1 MSSSFPEYNT
11 PGRITAIPYHYFL
24 PELHQIGSITPML
37 RDFSQFTGWHL
48 DYHAAT
54 EGKTHGSEAEND
66 KKTEIAGKIFV
77 GPIPPEASLPHPLP
91 AEIVQELT
99 ETEDVWI
106 PVHVSLMHSPVPEEV
121 EVLHKIHAAEA
132 ATKEFSA
139 EEAQQFLEFMEEE
152 AGKDA
157 VYQSLVEKRI
167 PLLDHNAPTGFL
179 HLHKPEKLKNAPTKN
194 LKTPTQNS
202 HSPHLSFEN
211 ARKLANTVAD
221 MLAEW
226 LSTRLHLW
234 KLEAEMVRCSPV
246 FNRPASTDENHFSAR
261 FRLLLEYTRQ
271 MLGVDAIGVYLMDGW
286 GTHLKLRGAAGLS
299 MDRLQKPA
307 RRWKQ
312 MVPDTMAMQ
321 GDIVFYDGNEV
332 HDWLPPEGDFA
343 AGICLPL
350 VTGHSLFGTVWF
362 YSDTPH
368 FFDSERSILETE
380 LFADHFALDLER
392 EAAYLKQ
399 LMAEAY
405 EDEMRETARFQKNQL
420 PIPACWTDV
429 WDFAGWVNAP
439 RTVRGFCEIPNPT
452 EICRSKKLR
461 EKRDLPA
468 KSVSGDF
475 YDWFSVPG
483 NPDKIVF
490 AQGSVG
496 IRGLAGACIATA
508 VKTALRAHAT
518 YDHSA
523 DELLRI
529 VNHTLWMQSAADG
542 KISLCCG
549 VIEKKGEQQVVRFSA
564 VGTIDAYHFHKEDG
578 CQVLNPPLAETEHD
592 YLGAM
597 SYLNC
602 TEEVLA
608 LESGD
613 FLLMISDGISYG
625 LSPLRREARK
635 QALEKLLHCRR
646 KHGAGLITAF
656 ARNYILNRH
665 ELPPGK
671 DHSVLVIK
679 KK

>member
-1 MSSSFPEYNT
+1 MSSSFPEQHT
-11 PGRITAIPYHYFL
+11 PGRTPAIPYHYFL
-24 PELHQIGSITPML
+24 PELHQIGSMNPML
-37 RDFSQFTGWHL
+37 RDFSQYTGWHL
-48 DYHAAT
+48 EYHAAT
-54 EGKTHGSEAEND
+54 EGSSGVAD
-66 KKTEIAGKIFV
+66 DGRKISV
-77 GPIPPEASLPHPLP
+77 GPVPPEASLPQPLS
-91 AEIVQELT
+91 AEMVQELT

-106 PVHVSLMHSPVPEEV
+106 PVRVSLLHTPVPEEV
-121 EVLHKIHAAEA
+121 EALHKIHAAEA
-132 ATKEFSA
+132 ATREFSA
-139 EEAQQFLEFMEEE
+139 EEARQFREFMEEE

-157 VYQSLVEKRI
+157 VYQSLVEQRI
-167 PLLDHNAPTGFL
+167 PTLDHNAPTGFL
-179 HLHKPEKLKNAPTKN
+179 HLHQPRNSIKIK
-194 LKTPTQNS
+194 KTTQNPLFES
-202 HSPHLSFEN
+202 RNSSITRETPLSFEN

-221 MLAEW
+221 MLCEW

-246 FNRPASTDENHFSAR
+246 FNRPGSTDENHFAAR

-286 GTHLKLRGAAGLS
+286 GTHLKLRGATGLS
-299 MDRLQKPA
+299 MDRLQKPP

-312 MVPDTMAMQ
+312 MIPDTMAMQ
-321 GDIVFYDGNEV
+321 GDIVFYDGSEV

-350 VTGHSLFGTVWF
+350 VTGHSHFGTVWF

-368 FFDSERSILETE
+368 FFDNERIILETE

-405 EDEMRETARFQKNQL
+405 EDELRETARFQKNQL

-439 RTVRGFCEIPNPT
+439 RTVRGFCEIPHPT
-452 EICRSKKLR
+452 EICRPKKHR
-461 EKRDLPA
+461 GKRDLPA

-490 AQGSVG
+490 ALGSVG
-496 IRGLAGACIATA
+496 VRGLAGACVATA
-508 VKTALRAHAT
+508 VKTALRCHAT
-518 YDHSA
+518 YDYRA
-523 DELLRI
+523 EELLLRI
-529 VNHTLWMQSAADG
+529 NHTLWMQSAADG

-549 VIEKKGEQQVVRFSA
+549 IIEQVGAEQIVRFSA
-564 VGTIDAYHFHKEDG
+564 VGTIDAFHFFGESG
-578 CQVLNPPLAETEHD
+578 CRVLNPPPTETVHD
-592 YLGAM
+592 YLGA
-597 SYLNC
+597 SCELEC
-602 TEEVLA
+602 TEEVLTLRA
-608 LESGD
+608 GE
-613 FLLMISDGISYG
+613 FLLLISDGISYG
-625 LSPLRREARK
+625 LSPLRREVRK
-635 QALEKLLHCRR
+635 QALEKLLDCRR
-646 KHGAGLITAF
+646 SHGAGLITAF